1 MPLDEEF
8 SSLDRQY
15 CSLGQSQQYYEQ
27 LNLLPN
33 DLGREILSALR
44 DCAADLDVWNENR
57 LELPMLNS
65 LLRHVTPQHVEVK
78 FRNILLGVATPT
90 HFRFRFESSEQQDQA
105 HSFGIDINVMPGVMP
120 PTNVHVL
127 VGRNGAGKTRLLAG
141 IAETLTGVKGPTS
154 IGITGD
160 IIFPEEAEDAGRFS
174 DLVTVAFSAF
184 DRFNPISSQ
193 TLSGSVRYHY
203 VGLGDEA
210 SSRQSPEAKNTGLK
224 SLDLLCK
231 EFASSLSACM
241 SRPRHSR
248 WLEAMVILNSDPGF
262 AELGLEAIQIGD
274 DEAIK
279 DAVDTFSRLSSGHKL
294 VLLTTTRLVELV
306 DERTLVLIDEPESHL
321 HPPLLGSFIRAL
333 SNLLVQRNG
342 VAVVATHSPV
352 VLQEVP
358 RSCVWVIRRTGH
370 TITAE
375 RPKIETFGENVGII
389 TNEVF
394 QFEVTDSGFYRL
406 LAEAAKTNGYDE
418 ILSIFGGQIGA
429 EGRAIARV
437 LTLHHSPEGIE

>member
-1 MPLDEEF
+1 
-8 SSLDRQY
+8 
-15 CSLGQSQQYYEQ
+15 
-27 LNLLPN
+27 
-33 DLGREILSALR
+33 
-44 DCAADLDVWNENR
+44 
-57 LELPMLNS
+57 
-65 LLRHVTPQHVEVK
+65 
-78 FRNILLGVATPT
+78 
-90 HFRFRFESSEQQDQA
+90 
-105 HSFGIDINVMPGVMP
+105 
-120 PTNVHVL
+120 
-127 VGRNGAGKTRLLAG
+127 
-141 IAETLTGVKGPTS
+141 
-154 IGITGD
+154 
-160 IIFPEEAEDAGRFS
+160 
-174 DLVTVAFSAF
+174 
-184 DRFNPISSQ
+184 
-193 TLSGSVRYHY
+193 
-203 VGLGDEA
+203 
-210 SSRQSPEAKNTGLK
+210 
-224 SLDLLCK
+224 
-231 EFASSLSACM
+231 
-241 SRPRHSR
+241 
-248 WLEAMVILNSDPGF
+248 MVILNSDPGF